1 MTDEHDIEALRKEYV
16 SEVTEIHKTRPKA
29 RTAKQVL
36 AARSP
41 DLSQDDLETVLV
53 EADTFESAMRMLLD
67 ILADESSTPDIQLT
81 ALERLGA
88 ATFQPVRFAPFHA
101 EYIDRLRDLALSP
114 DKRVRHMAL
123 DRLTLEN
130 DEVGQQLLREGLE
143 GMRKPLV
150 PAATA
155 ARFLARDEHGD
166 AAPLFRELA
175 QSGSGR
181 VREEALRALAADPES
196 VDLLASI
203 SADKTE
209 RTAVREL
216 AAMSL
221 KAASPTRFADVARD
235 LVLDDDEDDTL
246 RTTALSAVAFT
257 PEAAAAV
264 DDADFREGLDRV
276 KDATSSRSLKT
287 SIDRF
292 AKARPPEPEG

>member
-1 MTDEHDIEALRKEYV
+1 MSDETDIEALRKAYV
-16 SEVTEIHKTRPKA
+16 SEVTEIRKARPKA
-29 RTAKQVL
+29 RTPKQVIG
-36 AARSP
+36 ARSP
-41 DLSQDDLETVLV
+41 ELSQDDLEALLV
-53 EADTFESAMRMLLD
+53 DAETFESAMRMLLD
-67 ILADESSTPDIQLT
+67 ILADQTSTPDLQLT

-101 EYIDRLRDLALSP
+101 EYIERLRELALSP
-114 DKRVRHMAL
+114 DKDVRHMAL

-143 GMRKPLV
+143 GTRKPLL

-175 QSGSGR
+175 QSSTGR

-196 VDLLASI
+196 VELLASI
-203 SADKTE
+203 SSDKSE

-221 KAASPTRFADVARD
+221 KAQSPTRFADVARG
-235 LVLDDDEDDTL
+235 LVLDDDEDDHL

-264 DDADFREGLDRV
+264 DDPDFRAGLDRV
-276 KDATSSRSLKT
+276 KDATTSRSLKT

-292 AKARPPEPEG
+292 AQARPDEPEK